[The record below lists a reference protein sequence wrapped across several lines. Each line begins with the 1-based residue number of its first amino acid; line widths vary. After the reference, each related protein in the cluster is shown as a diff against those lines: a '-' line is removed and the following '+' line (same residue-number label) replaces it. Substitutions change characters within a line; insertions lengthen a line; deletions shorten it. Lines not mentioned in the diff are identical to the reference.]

1 MAPARTTRQTSRM
14 HPEDDTDPVER
25 AAVAA
30 AAFLETHLDEDV
42 PLSRLAAEVG
52 VSPAHL
58 QRTFTRVFGHSPKQ
72 HQTGLR
78 VEALKRRLR
87 GGERV
92 DAAGF
97 GSGFGSS
104 RGIYEAAGPRIGMP
118 PATYR
123 AGGAGTVIRFATA
136 GSSVGTVLVGVTD
149 AGVCAVMMGDGEVEL
164 VEALAREFPRADL
177 VRDEGAAGGQAVAV
191 AAYVDGSAELPRVD
205 LDLRGTDFQRR
216 VWTALTAIPAGSTA
230 TYADV
235 ARAIGAPSSYRAV
248 ANACGD
254 NHVAVL
260 VPCHR
265 VVRTDG
271 GLGGYKWGLQRKRR
285 LLEREG
291 AAR

>member
-1 MAPARTTRQTSRM
+1 MTT
-14 HPEDDTDPVER
+14 PEDTDPVER

-78 VEALKRRLR
+78 VDALKRRLR
-87 GGERV
+87 DGEPV
-92 DAAGF
+92 SDAGF

-104 RGIYEAAGPRIGMP
+104 RGVYEAAGPRIGMTP
-118 PATYR
+118 STYR
-123 AGGAGTVIRFATA
+123 AGGPGTVIRFAAA

-149 AGVCAVMMGDGEVEL
+149 AGVCAVMIGDSEDEL
-164 VEALAREFPRADL
+164 VVALEREFPRAEL
-177 VRDEGAAGGQAVAV
+177 VRDEQAAGDQSAAV
-191 AAYVDGSAELPRVD
+191 AAYIDGSAELPSMA

-230 TYADV
+230 TYADI

-265 VVRTDG
+265 VVRSDG
-271 GLGGYKWGLQRKRR
+271 GLGGYKWGLDRKER

-291 AAR
+291 AVR